1 MEFEE
6 FLKQLNSSIN
16 PDKAYK
22 LFLQVKINI
31 LQELISVNTGI
42 KIETIDNIEK
52 KVFNAL
58 IEKMK

>member
-6 FLKQLNSSIN
+6 FLKQLNNSIN

-22 LFLQVKINI
+22 LFLQIKINV
-31 LQELISVNTGI
+31 LQELIVANTGI
-42 KIETIDNIEK
+42 KRETIDSIEK
-52 KVFNAL
+52 KVFNAI